1 MFQEHGIDSSLQS
14 QQPILISLIIQRINV
29 FHFIDSSL
37 PSVKTF
43 LKQELFTVPAHKF
56 LSCYNRKLVFDMK
69 RMFLWMI
76 TSNTPTLS
84 KYVQHFKQFSEE
96 KQYSVKMFLVS
107 SFFSITLQMLLVLLS
122 KKTVHFFLSSCCHH
136 HRCHYY

>member
-14 QQPILISLIIQRINV
+14 QQPKLICLIMQRINV

-43 LKQELFTVPAHKF
+43 LKQEVFTVPHKF
-56 LSCYNRKLVFDMK
+56 LSCNNRKLVFDMK
-69 RMFLWMI
+69 RRFLWMI
-76 TSNTPTLS
+76 TSNTPSLS

-107 SFFSITLQMLLVLLS
+107 SFFSITPQMLLVLLS

-136 HRCHYY
+136 HCCHY